1 MTKHTNPLQGM
12 ATSNF
17 QAADMAAAQSWYT
30 DFFGAE
36 PYFVRDGY
44 LEWRFGR
51 DMDEFG
57 IVDAKFIPGRLEHTP
72 GGQYTYWSVDDV
84 QATFD
89 DLLARGATPF
99 EPPTVRGEGWVS
111 GAVVDPFGNI
121 LGIIQNPH
129 WRGEE

>member
-1 MTKHTNPLQGM
+1 MTQHTNPLQGL

-17 QAADMAAAQSWYT
+17 QAADLAAARTWYT
-30 DFFGAE
+30 DVFGAE

-44 LEWRFGR
+44 LEWRLGR
-51 DMDEFG
+51 DDDEFG
-57 IVDAKFIPGRLEHTP
+57 IVDARFVPGSAGRTP
-72 GGQYTYWSVDDV
+72 GGQYVYWSVDDV
-84 QATFD
+84 QATVD
-89 DLLARGATPF
+89 DLVSRGATVY

-121 LGIIQNPH
+121 LGLIQNPH